1 MVSVGRGAPNK
12 RGLDYFPKMV
22 DFYEDERI
30 FDLLNRYGP
39 LGVTIYDCIL
49 CIVYRNGYYAEI
61 PLDKLSR
68 MIVKMIGNKWVK
80 NKKAVVQVV
89 HFCSEIGL
97 IDDDLMTKNIITSV
111 GIQKRFYKIAVKLMK
126 RQLYNDEYWLLENE
140 ENGEP
145 LLNSPKNQITSEE
158 NRITSEINLDSSEK
172 RALKEKESKEYIY
185 TAAPDK
191 PFENQEL
198 ERMFQL
204 FILSRKRDGQVM
216 TPERVAA
223 LRIELQSV
231 GTNDAERLAAAN
243 KAVADGWKSF
253 YPVRKKSAA
262 AEKKTAKSRNKF
274 NNFEQRSYD
283 YESLEAQLLGG
294 GGNSGGKTE

>member
-1 MVSVGRGAPNK
+1 MGRGAPNK
-12 RGLDYFPKMV
+12 KGLDYFPKMV

-30 FDLLNRYGP
+30 FDLLDRYGP

-191 PFENQEL
+191 PFESPEL
-198 ERMFQL
+198 EHMFQL
-204 FILSRKRDGQVM
+204 FLICKQKEGQKI
-216 TPERVAA
+216 TQERISA
-223 LRIELQSV
+223 LRCELMDA
-231 GTNDAERLAAAN
+231 GENDRERLAAAN
-243 KAVADGWKSF
+243 KAVAGGWKTF
-253 YPVRKKSAA
+253 YPVKKKA
-262 AEKKTAKSRNKF
+262 AEKKKSTGKRNKF
-274 NNFEQRSYD
+274 NNFQQRDYD
-283 YESLEAQLLGG
+283 FEALEAQLLGG
-294 GGNSGGKTE
+294 MNSGKKNE

>member
-1 MVSVGRGAPNK
+1 MGRGAPNK

>member
-1 MVSVGRGAPNK
+1 MGRGAPNK

-30 FDLLNRYGP
+30 FDLLDRYGP

-158 NRITSEINLDSSEK
+158 NRIISEINPDSSEK
-172 RALKEKESKEYIY
+172 STLKEKENKEYIY

-191 PFENQEL
+191 PFENPEL
-198 ERMFQL
+198 EHMFQL
-204 FILSRKRDGQVM
+204 FLLSRKRDGQVM
-216 TPERVAA
+216 TPERITA
-223 LRIELQSV
+223 LRSELQAV
-231 GTNDAERLAAAN
+231 GSNDAERMAAAS
-243 KAVADGWKSF
+243 KAVAGGWKSF
-253 YPVRKKSAA
+253 YPIRKKSAA
-262 AEKKTAKSRNKF
+262 EKKPAKSRSKF
-274 NNFEQRSYD
+274 NNFEQRTYD
-283 YESLEAQLLGG
+283 FESLEAQLLGG
-294 GGNSGGKTE
+294 GNNGNKGK